1 MPLNGVKIEI
11 LDNTNDDK
19 LKSTYQKYCLI
30 FTHNKSFFILYALSW
45 DLCEAWYHHL
55 KKCCVLNYFAK
66 NFTNLKMIGKGSF
79 AKVLLSKRNSDQK
92 EFAVKTFDKKQVAS
106 KSKVFFF
113 FLNKKN
119 KKLLNNRED

>member
-45 DLCEAWYHHL
+45 DLCESWYHNL

-92 EFAVKTFDKKQVAS
+92 EFAVKTFDKKLVAS
-106 KSKVFFF
+106 KSKVFA
-113 FLNKKN
+113 
-119 KKLLNNRED
+119 